1 MVTQLTEDGLTKA
14 YPYRTGQYVFYCHRL
29 PYFML
34 QIAFSPVYRLK
45 LPEGHRFP
53 MLKYELIHE
62 QLLYEGTCTDTNFFA
77 PVLVDDRWVLGVHTA
92 GYVQALKTLTVS
104 PAMARRIGFPLTPE
118 LIEREWIITQG
129 TIDGTRIARI
139 DGVAMNVAGGTH
151 HAFPDRG
158 EGFCMLND
166 VGVAAHYLLETG
178 QSRKVLV
185 IDLDVHQGNGTAVMF
200 QQEPRVFTFSMH
212 GKDNYPL
219 KKEQSDLDIEFPTGT
234 TDEMYLNTLYDT
246 LPNLLQREKP
256 DFLFYVSGVDILSS
270 DRLGKLSVS
279 REGCRERDR
288 FVFEQ
293 AIRNNLPIVVSMG
306 GGYSPRLTDIVDAH
320 CNTFRLASDMFF

>member
-1 MVTQLTEDGLTKA
+1 
-14 YPYRTGQYVFYCHRL
+14 
-29 PYFML
+29 ML
-34 QIAFSPVYRLK
+34 QIAFSPVYGLR

-62 QLLYEGTCTDTNFFA
+62 QLLYEGTCTDANFFG
-77 PVLVDDRWVLGVHTA
+77 PSPVDDRWVLGVHTA
-92 GYVQALKTLTVS
+92 GYVRALKTLTVD
-104 PAMARRIGFPLTPE
+104 PKMVRRIGFPLTTE

-129 TIDGTRIARI
+129 TIDCTRKARR

-151 HAFPDRG
+151 HAYPDRG

-178 QSRKVLV
+178 QSKQILV

-200 QQEPRVFTFSMH
+200 QHEPRVFTFSMH

-219 KKEQSDLDIEFPTGT
+219 RKEQSDLDVELPTGT
-234 TDEMYLNTLYDT
+234 ADELYLNKLHDT
-246 LPNLLQREKP
+246 LPGLIERVQP
-256 DFLFYVSGVDILSS
+256 DFLFYVSGVDILAS
-270 DRLGKLSVS
+270 DRLGKLGVS
-279 REGCRERDR
+279 REGCKQRDR

-293 AIRNNLPIVVSMG
+293 AIKNSLPITVSMG
-306 GGYSPRLTDIVDAH
+306 GGYSPRLTDIVEAH
-320 CNTFRLASDMFF
+320 CNTFRVANELFF